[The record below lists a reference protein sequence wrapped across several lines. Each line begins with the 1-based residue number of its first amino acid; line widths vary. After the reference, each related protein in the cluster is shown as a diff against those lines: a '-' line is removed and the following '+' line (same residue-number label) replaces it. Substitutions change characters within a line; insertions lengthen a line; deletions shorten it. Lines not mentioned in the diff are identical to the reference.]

1 MWFLALGINI
11 QHRDHYYSWE
21 YHVKRGDGKV
31 VLENKTLNVMLALFI
46 ILSVLLKC
54 LDIAF

>member
-1 MWFLALGINI
+1 MESGAM
-11 QHRDHYYSWE
+11 
-21 YHVKRGDGKV
+21 VV

-46 ILSVLLKC
+46 TLSVLLKY

>member
-21 YHVKRGDGKV
+21 YHVKRGDGSWAGDGEGGAGAAKARLRQV
-31 VLENKTLNVMLALFI
+31 CAG
-46 ILSVLLKC
+46 
-54 LDIAF
+54 

>member
-21 YHVKRGDGKV
+21 YHGKRGEMVV
-31 VLENKTLNVMLALFI
+31 VLENKTSEVK
-46 ILSVLLKC
+46 LKGGPEERRPGE
-54 LDIAF
+54 A

>member
-1 MWFLALGINI
+1 MWFLALSINI

-21 YHVKRGDGKV
+21 YHGKRGAMVV

-46 ILSVLLKC
+46 TLSVLLKY
-54 LDIAF
+54 LDIAY